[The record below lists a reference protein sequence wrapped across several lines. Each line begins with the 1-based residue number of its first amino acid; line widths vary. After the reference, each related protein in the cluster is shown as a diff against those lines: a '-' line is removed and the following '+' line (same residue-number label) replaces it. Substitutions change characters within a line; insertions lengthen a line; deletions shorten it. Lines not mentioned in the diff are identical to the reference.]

1 LSRRKRRL
9 PGNLA
14 KNISRL
20 TIIIAG
26 DKMNREKFLY
36 VLLFILLLLN
46 LIDAYVIIRTG
57 ERIETQAETVAILE
71 REIHL
76 LEENLSE
83 SLAVRD
89 VREAELEARL
99 EEAEDRISAL
109 NLSSQTLRQEVSLLR
124 TTGKA
129 KTYILGVR
137 QNEGV
142 VLLLETDVR
151 HGRGR
156 VLHEIEG
163 EVILDDTVQ
172 ETMLLAREVAQR
184 TTGINLS
191 DKDIIFR
198 ISSGDEATYLYGSSA
213 GAALTISIIAAV
225 LDKNINQSVAAT
237 GRITRDGRIRSVAQ
251 IREKAV
257 AAGDAGISVVLVP
270 AGSGHIEVENIK
282 LVEVGKISE
291 VEERMLY

>member
-1 LSRRKRRL
+1 
-9 PGNLA
+9 
-14 KNISRL
+14 
-20 TIIIAG
+20 
-26 DKMNREKFLY
+26 MNREKFLY

-213 GAALTISIIAAV
+213 GVALTISIIAAV
-225 LDKNINQSVAAT
+225 LDKNINQSVAVT

>member
-1 LSRRKRRL
+1 
-9 PGNLA
+9 
-14 KNISRL
+14 
-20 TIIIAG
+20 
-26 DKMNREKFLY
+26 MNREKFLY
-36 VLLFILLLLN
+36 IMLSILLLLN
-46 LIDAYVIIRTG
+46 LIDAYTIVKTG
-57 ERIETQAETVAILE
+57 ERIEAQAETIAMLE

-99 EEAEDRISAL
+99 EEAENRISAL
-109 NLSSQTLRQEVSLLR
+109 NNSIQALRQEVNLLR
-124 TTGKA
+124 STGSA

-137 QNEGV
+137 DGSGV
-142 VLLLETDVR
+142 VLLLETEVR
-151 HGRGR
+151 HGAGR

-163 EVILDDTVQ
+163 EVILDNTIQ
-172 ETMLLAREVAQR
+172 ETMLLAKKVAQDR
-184 TTGINLS
+184 TGVNLS

-225 LDKNINQSVAAT
+225 LGKNINQSVAVT

-251 IREKAV
+251 IREKAI
-257 AAGDAGISVVLVP
+257 AARDAGISVVLVP
-270 AGSGHIEVENIK
+270 AGSESVEVEGIK
-282 LVEVGKISE
+282 IEYVRKISE